1 METQSGARSLSE
13 AEQSF
18 VRILKNESKFSSSA
32 GFPTRTRGFVVLVR
46 GTNSLKPLQTLCTGK
61 VVSVRNSCL
70 TARYRLQPQAGL
82 GTLLIAFLSDLY
94 KLKVLSHE
102 ADRARKMNPVGE
114 AELAPESGQTRSGN
128 IAGDLEPSALTAGD
142 HPRSSW
148 MPLISKYVDRI
159 LNAESWPSDL
169 ANRSKETT
177 LNGTIE
183 EGQLRNLFAAFDD
196 ESSILRSGD
205 RLVLFGEFSEQATNA
220 EEWSASLNTLLK
232 HLPERVGMVF
242 SGAPPDIRL
251 DLPPDDPHFLELNVP
266 TEPEPALPAQ
276 FTYRYVD
283 SSFHSD
289 APASKDDLGVNAYAN
304 AIARFV
310 LHPQTK
316 PPITIGIHG
325 RWGKGKS
332 SFMNLIDS
340 ALVKYAE
347 INRAENTQKWND
359 IVGRLLKSESDQAA
373 ISKASRDKNE
383 EERQRI
389 EYQDLREQE
398 RALWR
403 KMTQQAKNNVL
414 SVRFN
419 AWQFEDAKQT
429 WAGLASEISQRLE
442 ELLPWYTRHWLK
454 LRYAWRERR
463 SELILNVVLPFVI
476 LLVIV
481 TLYALGFFRGISV
494 SNPDTPLG
502 ALLKLLLPAGSLL
515 TLWYL
520 TSRFVKVAQP
530 ISERVLSY
538 VTMPNYREQM
548 GFQHRVRDDL
558 KFVYEFAA
566 KRLNTSAN
574 RTGKFRVVVYIDD
587 LDRCSESKIMEL
599 LQAIN
604 LILADCEFFVFVGMD
619 TEMIYRAINSY
630 YKEKSNDRLADDY
643 LSKIIQISFYLPET
657 KLDTRVTYLGTL
669 FSLSSRIELA
679 ESLELLATE
688 NRNQPA
694 AQATDAAAS
703 LALGPGTL
711 RYDLA
716 QLLTIVP
723 VEIKETEDTS
733 HELKAFSDYCDFIDD
748 NPREMK
754 RLVNIHRLIKILVQK
769 PNEPLDADRQ
779 KKLVKWLIF
788 CDTWP
793 HLVGNVLLYTKNL
806 DSENC
811 LLDLA
816 ESLEVA
822 KKKPQSTEA
831 VPPFDRLAEFATFLP
846 LQQERDTDKAAHGGG
861 WWDQKIAE
869 ERRVYTLSASDIDDD
884 FRLAANLSLM
894 IRKPAQR
901 G

>member
-1 METQSGARSLSE
+1 MSAVSE
-13 AEQSF
+13 ASRGHNYTEDF
-18 VRILKNESKFSSSA
+18 LWILNNRDVD
-32 GFPTRTRGFVVLVR
+32 TLINRRTRGFVVVVR
-46 GTNSLKPLQTLCTGK
+46 GSSSLKSLQELCRDSARQTY
-61 VVSVRNSCL
+61 NSCL

-82 GTLLIAFLSDLY
+82 GTLLVAFLADLFAMRQWDTADPGP
-94 KLKVLSHE
+94 VE
-102 ADRARKMNPVGE
+102 AV
-114 AELAPESGQTRSGN
+114 AESLAVDVESVRSPKSGRPLLVV
-128 IAGDLEPSALTAGD
+128 GDLDPALPKQW
-142 HPRSSW
+142 HL
-148 MPLISKYVDRI
+148 LIGRY
-159 LNAESWPSDL
+159 LNRVGVAERDL
-169 ANRSKETT
+169 AKRLQEPNVQGILEPPQLESLFGT
-177 LNGTIE
+177 LE
-183 EGQLRNLFAAFDD
+183 D
-196 ESSILRSGD
+196 EHSLLRSGD

-242 SGAPPDIRL
+242 SGAPPDL
-251 DLPPDDPHFLELNVP
+251 KLNLEPGDPHYLELTVP
-266 TEPEPALPAQ
+266 TEAESTTPTH
-276 FTYRYVD
+276 FTYRYID

-289 APASKDDLGVNAYAN
+289 APARKDDLSVNAYAN

-340 ALVKYAE
+340 SLVKYAE

-359 IVGRLLKSESDQAA
+359 VAEKLLKAESDQAA
-373 ISKASRDKNE
+373 GAHAQIDENEKQRQRTEYERLKE
-383 EERQRI
+383 EERT
-389 EYQDLREQE
+389 
-398 RALWR
+398 LWQQ
-403 KMTQQAKNNVL
+403 MTEQAKRNVL

-442 ELLPWYTRHWLK
+442 ELLPRHARQWLK
-454 LRYAWRERR
+454 IRYAWKERR
-463 SELILNVVLPFVI
+463 TELILNVLLP
-476 LLVIV
+476 LVIFSV
-481 TLYALGFFRGISV
+481 IAILFGLGFFRGITAP
-494 SNPDTPLG
+494 SNPDSPLG
-502 ALLKLLLPAGSLL
+502 ALLKLLVPAGSLL

-520 TSRFVKVAQP
+520 SSRFVKVAQP

-538 VTMPNYREQM
+538 VAMPNYREQM

-558 KFVYEFAA
+558 KFVYEFVAT
-566 KRLNTSAN
+566 RLNTSVIRAG
-574 RTGKFRVVVYIDD
+574 TFRVVVYIDD

-630 YKEKSNDRLADDY
+630 YKEKSSVRLADDY

-657 KLDTRVTYLGTL
+657 KLDTRVRYLTTL
-669 FSLSSRIELA
+669 FSLSSRLELA
-679 ESLELLATE
+679 SRATADG
-688 NRNQPA
+688 NRPA
-694 AQATDAAAS
+694 AQATSATES
-703 LALGPGTL
+703 PTLGHGTL
-711 RYDLA
+711 PYDLN
-716 QLLTIVP
+716 QLLAIVP
-723 VEIKETEDTS
+723 IQIKETEDTA
-733 HELKAFSDYCDFIDD
+733 HELEAFSDYCDFIDD

-769 PNEPLDADRQ
+769 PNAPLEAARQ

-788 CDTWP
+788 CDGWP
-793 HLVGNVLLYTKNL
+793 QLVGKALDYTRGS
-806 DSENC
+806 DAENC

-816 ESLEVA
+816 QSLEEA
-822 KKKPQSTEA
+822 RNKPQSTEA
-831 VPPFDRLAEFATFLP
+831 VPPSDRLGEFANFLP
-846 LQQERDTDKAAHGGG
+846 SEQNQRDSKSDEDLAVLNK
-861 WWDQKIAE
+861 KIDDE
-869 ERRVYTLSASDIDDD
+869 KRVYTLSAADIDDD

-894 IRKPAQR
+894 IRKPKHR